1 GERADGPAPDVL
13 SAPGARPG
21 RTVAGSI
28 DGVDRGVRAAALA
41 DPERRGRTATA
52 DRPGPRR
59 PRSALPLPARMAAA
73 DAPGPGPGRR
83 PGVRL
88 RPGRDPSRRRTGE
101 GDRRAAP
108 AGRRGMAR
116 AGRPRCCAADV

>member
-1 GERADGPAPDVL
+1 
-13 SAPGARPG
+13 RPG

-73 DAPGPGPGRR
+73 DAPGPGPGQCH
-83 PGVRL
+83 GVRL
-88 RPGRDPSRRRTGE
+88 RTGSDPSWRRSGE
-101 GDRRAAP
+101 GVRRAAP
-108 AGRRGMAR
+108 AGRSGMAR
-116 AGRPRCCAADV
+116 EGLLRCSAADV